1 MVGINVQLYCLV
13 LKSWWISESLCIL
26 PPQGGIAFVLIKGVL
41 KVYFKQQQY
50 IIQANR
56 HILNYPERSE
66 GEQAEA
72 REEDTEDSGNE

>member
-1 MVGINVQLYCLV
+1 MNGQSTVSGLKVTSNVTPP
-13 LKSWWISESLCIL
+13 L

-56 HILNYPERSE
+56 HILNYPETN
-66 GEQAEA
+66 GDEQSQGG
-72 REEDTEDSGNE
+72 EEDAEDSGNE

>member
-1 MVGINVQLYCLV
+1 M
-13 LKSWWISESLCIL
+13 KSVTLTLWNLA
-26 PPQGGIAFVLIKGVL
+26 PQGGMAFVLIKGVL

-66 GEQAEA
+66 QAEQAEA
-72 REEDTEDSGNE
+72 REEDTEDTEDSGNE

>member
-1 MVGINVQLYCLV
+1 MT
-13 LKSWWISESLCIL
+13 KSRWVSNLLWNS

-50 IIQANR
+50 IMQANR
-56 HILNYPERSE
+56 HILNYPERSR

-72 REEDTEDSGNE
+72 REEDAEDSGNE